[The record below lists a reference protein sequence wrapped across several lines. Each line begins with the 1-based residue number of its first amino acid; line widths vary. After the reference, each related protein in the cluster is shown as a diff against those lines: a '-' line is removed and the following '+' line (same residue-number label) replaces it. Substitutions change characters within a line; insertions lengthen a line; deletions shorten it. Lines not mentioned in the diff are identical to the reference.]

1 MFCSVVRSTELFIT
15 NQTKVAW
22 GLVNSR
28 FVTFSVVVSRERFA
42 ALLDCTA
49 EDPDKI
55 SISRVS
61 GPVYLRTADL
71 YERRRPRLS
80 SDPGCC
86 YAYTIKRVRPHF
98 RLLKI

>member
-55 SISRVS
+55 SI
-61 GPVYLRTADL
+61 
-71 YERRRPRLS
+71 
-80 SDPGCC
+80 
-86 YAYTIKRVRPHF
+86 
-98 RLLKI
+98 